1 MSVRRLAA
9 DQPEGFAFT
18 PENLEWARAQIKKYP
33 EGRQASAVLAILWR
47 AQEQMGGW
55 LPEPALRYVADM
67 LGLAYIRI
75 YEIATFYTMFNLA
88 PVGRHYVQV
97 CGTTPC
103 WLRGADAIKDT
114 CRRLIGAPGH
124 VTEDGLFSWTEVECL
139 GACVNAPVVQI
150 DKDYYE
156 DLTPESLEDILE
168 SLKAGRPSS
177 PGPQNGRQASA
188 PLGGPITLTDP
199 ELYRHEEA
207 DGPPKLRSGRAK
219 SGAGEEPKAE
229 ATLMLQDKDRIFKNL
244 YGLHSWRLKAARA
257 RGAWDGT
264 KAIIERGH
272 EAIIDEVKASGLRG
286 RGGAGFPT
294 GLKWSFM
301 PKQVRWTPVL
311 SRGQRR

>member
-9 DQPEGFAFT
+9 DQPETFAFT
-18 PENLEWARAQIKKYP
+18 PENLEWARAQIEKYP
-33 EGRQASAVLAILWR
+33 EGRKASAVLAILWR

-55 LPEPALRYVADM
+55 LPEPALRTVADM

-150 DKDYYE
+150 GKDYYE
-156 DLTPESLEDILE
+156 DLTPDSLENILE
-168 SLKAGRPSS
+168 SLKAGRPVE
-177 PGPQNGRQASA
+177 PGPQNGRHASA
-188 PLGGPITLTDP
+188 PLGGPNTLTDP
-199 ELYRHEEA
+199 ELYRREEGGA
-207 DGPPKLRSGRAK
+207 PPMSGAK
-219 SGAGEEPKAE
+219 SG
-229 ATLMLQDKDRIFKNL
+229 
-244 YGLHSWRLKAARA
+244 
-257 RGAWDGT
+257 RG
-264 KAIIERGH
+264 KSPRP
-272 EAIIDEVKASGLRG
+272 RP
-286 RGGAGFPT
+286 R
-294 GLKWSFM
+294 
-301 PKQVRWTPVL
+301 
-311 SRGQRR
+311 

>member
-9 DQPEGFAFT
+9 DQPESFAFT

-33 EGRQASAVLAILWR
+33 EGRKASAVLAILWR

-124 VTEDGLFSWTEVECL
+124 VTEDGLFSWIEVECL

-156 DLTPESLEDILE
+156 DLTPESLENILK
-168 SLKAGRPSS
+168 SLKAGRPVE

-188 PLGGPITLTDP
+188 PLGGPNTLIDP

-207 DGPPKLRSGRAK
+207 EGAAK
-219 SGAGEEPKAE
+219 PG
-229 ATLMLQDKDRIFKNL
+229 
-244 YGLHSWRLKAARA
+244 
-257 RGAWDGT
+257 
-264 KAIIERGH
+264 
-272 EAIIDEVKASGLRG
+272 VKSVPGKSPRP
-286 RGGAGFPT
+286 RP
-294 GLKWSFM
+294 
-301 PKQVRWTPVL
+301 R
-311 SRGQRR
+311 